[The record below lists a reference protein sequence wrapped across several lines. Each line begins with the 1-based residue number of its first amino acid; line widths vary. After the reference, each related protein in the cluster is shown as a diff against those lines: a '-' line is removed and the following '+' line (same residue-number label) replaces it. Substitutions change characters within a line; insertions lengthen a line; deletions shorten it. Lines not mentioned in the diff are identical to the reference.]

1 MEVAQK
7 YKTVAETGEK
17 IIASSRR
24 PDGTLRKEIRVRAGY
39 VPQDEVRRYESRAQI
54 LEKQRVAIGVVGANF
69 EGEEQKKKARRR
81 KPKKKGG
88 DEGDQKDQEPV
99 LRVPGTSEEI
109 EQTEEEKVEQA
120 KKRVRNLKKRI
131 QQIEKLEQRVAQGE
145 NLEPEQLVR
154 LCCSFHDTPKLKP
167 LG

>member
-69 EGEEQKKKARRR
+69 EGEEQKKKGAS
-81 KPKKKGG
+81 K
-88 DEGDQKDQEPV
+88 E
-99 LRVPGTSEEI
+99 
-109 EQTEEEKVEQA
+109 TEE
-120 KKRVRNLKKRI
+120 KR
-131 QQIEKLEQRVAQGE
+131 G
-145 NLEPEQLVR
+145 
-154 LCCSFHDTPKLKP
+154 
-167 LG
+167 